1 MLILTTG
8 SFWNTL
14 LAMQQDVIYFFD
26 LFGTVIFAITGAVKA
41 VRLRLDFFG
50 VIVMAVTVG
59 CAGGMTRDC
68 LLGLTPVAAFTDSA
82 YIILSAVTGI
92 IVFFTAPKFVGRWR
106 TILYCDAIG
115 LGVFTAIGLEKA
127 CLIGLGTAGQVLS
140 GLLGAVGGGVL
151 RDVFSKEIPS
161 VLKSDFYA
169 TASVIGAVVYIIL
182 ENFPS
187 TGTGLRFA
195 VCAVLV
201 SLIRIYAIRHNLKL
215 PVARMVGEEKKG

>member
-1 MLILTTG
+1 M
-8 SFWNTL
+8 
-14 LAMQQDVIYFFD
+14 
-26 LFGTVIFAITGAVKA
+26 
-41 VRLRLDFFG
+41 
-50 VIVMAVTVG
+50 
-59 CAGGMTRDC
+59 
-68 LLGLTPVAAFTDSA
+68 
-82 YIILSAVTGI
+82 
-92 IVFFTAPKFVGRWR
+92 
-106 TILYCDAIG
+106 
-115 LGVFTAIGLEKA
+115 
-127 CLIGLGTAGQVLS
+127 LS

-195 VCAVLV
+195 ACAVLV

-215 PVARMVGEEKKG
+215 PVARMVGEEKMG